1 MPAGASPSSSH
12 LGRLL
17 FADDDEWIRE
27 SSVPLLEDLGFEV
40 VAVEDGVEALG
51 AFERAR
57 AEGAPFRLAVL
68 DVRMP
73 RLHGTDIVRQLVAAD
88 AEIRVILV
96 SGFDRDYLDAGL
108 FSSGRVGF
116 VQKPAE
122 AEDILKELAALT
134 RG

>member
-1 MPAGASPSSSH
+1 MSPGPPPSSAQ

-27 SSVPLLEDLGFEV
+27 SAVPLLEELGFEV

-51 AFERAR
+51 AFERNR
-57 AEGAPFRLAVL
+57 AEGTPFRIAVL

-73 RLHGTDIVRQLVAAD
+73 RLHGTDIVHQILAAD
-88 AEIRVILV
+88 PDIRVILA
-96 SGFDRDYLDAGL
+96 SGFDRDFLDAGL
-108 FSSGRVGF
+108 FASGRVGF

-122 AEDILKELAALT
+122 AEDILKELATLD